1 MADRTLDDLVRD
13 LADRR
18 RLGEQPPVVLL
29 GAGASAAAGLATMPA
44 LYRFTGVA
52 GFDEFVAY
60 LETRN
65 ENERYRL
72 LSDFLQTQDPHEVT
86 PGYRALAALCEHA
99 YFDVVLTTNFDP
111 LLDDALATA
120 RLRRKDYLLLIN
132 GVLRADR
139 LRWLLSSRSPR
150 VKVVKLHGDL
160 FHRFMAWTPA
170 EMDDYLRDI
179 GPSLA
184 PFLATR
190 DFLVVGHSL
199 RDDRIREL
207 VTGAG
212 GAVWFVNLSPAP
224 DALQADHDLRS
235 VVGPGMGFEQ
245 VFTALAERLGATRE
259 KKRRAVRKTP
269 RKRAGRGTG
278 EGVGAAAALGLK
290 EDLKE
295 GGEGPHQ
302 ANEIGALRVED
313 VTFVNRPDPVTA
325 HDTAVTTDDL
335 AAATVGLAFR
345 DDAPAAGTGFLLA
358 EPRVIVTDGYLAG
371 AGFDPERIVLV
382 TGSGR
387 RLTTRALGLATG
399 HPSGPWL
406 LEAPAGLS
414 VRGLRAS
421 AEPLAK
427 GEALQFAVA
436 AGERTGL
443 ASGEVVTG
451 RLVAIPVD
459 PMGRVPD
466 LVHVRT
472 VLAPGSSGAPAVDDD
487 LAVRGFVAAG
497 SMDPARP
504 DTYVY
509 PAQEWLAEVLAAG
522 PT

>member
-44 LYRFTGVA
+44 LYEFTGVA

-111 LLDDALATA
+111 LLDDALSTA

-132 GVLRADR
+132 GVLRPDR

-207 VTGAG
+207 VTGAD

-269 RKRAGRGTG
+269 RKRAGRGTA
-278 EGVGAAAALGLK
+278 ESVGAAAAPGLDVDLG
-290 EDLKE
+290 DIVQTVA
-295 GGEGPHQ
+295 GPDFVV
-302 ANEIGALRVED
+302 EILEKPRSGA
-313 VTFVNRPDPVTA
+313 A
-325 HDTAVTTDDL
+325 ADTAATTDDL
-335 AAATVGLAFR
+335 AAATVGIAFR

-371 AGFDPERIVLV
+371 AGFDPEHIGLV

-443 ASGEVVTG
+443 ASGVVVTG

-466 LVHVRT
+466 LVHVRA
-472 VLAPGSSGAPAVDDD
+472 VLAPGSSGAPAVDDE
-487 LAVRGFVAAG
+487 LTVRGFVAAG
-497 SMDPARP
+497 SSDPAHP
-504 DTYVY
+504 DTYVH
-509 PAQEWLAEVLAAG
+509 PAQEWLTAVLALG
-522 PT
+522 GS

>member
-1 MADRTLDDLVRD
+1 MAERTLDDLVRD

-120 RLRRKDYLLLIN
+120 RLRRRDYLLLIN
-132 GVLRADR
+132 GVLRPDR
-139 LRWLLSSRSPR
+139 MRWLLSARSPR

-170 EMDDYLRDI
+170 EMDAYLRDI
-179 GPSLA
+179 GPALA
-184 PFLATR
+184 PFLSTR

-207 VTGAG
+207 VTEAG

-224 DALQADHDLRS
+224 DSLQADHDLRS

-245 VFTALAERLGATRE
+245 VFTALADRLGATR
-259 KKRRAVRKTP
+259 ATPHAGVVRGMIIG
-269 RKRAGRGTG
+269 AGIG
-278 EGVGAAAALGLK
+278 LGI
-290 EDLKE
+290 
-295 GGEGPHQ
+295 GGEVGELAETYIGGAVGGLGGTFTG
-302 ANEIGALRVED
+302 ANAGSGGR
-313 VTFVNRPDPVTA
+313 TA
-325 HDTAVTTDDL
+325 MPGVATVDDL
-335 AAATVGLAFR
+335 AAAIVGIAFT

-371 AGFDPERIVLV
+371 AGFDPEHVSLV

-387 RLTTRALGLATG
+387 RMTTRALGLAMG

-406 LEAPAGLS
+406 LEAPAELS
-414 VRGLRAS
+414 VQGLRAS
-421 AEPLAK
+421 AEPLKK

-497 SMDPARP
+497 SNDPARP

>member
-1 MADRTLDDLVRD
+1 MAERTLDDLVRD

-18 RLGEQPPVVLL
+18 RLGEPPPVVLL
-29 GAGASAAAGLATMPA
+29 GAGASAAAGLATMKA
-44 LYRFTGVA
+44 LYDFVGVP

-60 LETRN
+60 LETRSD
-65 ENERYRL
+65 NERYRL

-132 GVLRADR
+132 GVLRPDR
-139 LRWLLSSRSPR
+139 LRWLLAARSPR

-170 EMDDYLRDI
+170 EMDAYLGEV
-179 GPSLA
+179 GPALA

-224 DALQADHDLRS
+224 DALRADHDLRS

-245 VFTALAERLGATRE
+245 VFTALADHLGATSAG
-259 KKRRAVRKTP
+259 KRRTARQTSRRRVPALQKP
-269 RKRAGRGTG
+269 GAGL
-278 EGVGAAAALGLK
+278 EGFAAAPPPAFREPSMAAGSVA
-290 EDLKE
+290 
-295 GGEGPHQ
+295 P
-302 ANEIGALRVED
+302 R
-313 VTFVNRPDPVTA
+313 
-325 HDTAVTTDDL
+325 DTAATTDDL
-335 AAATVGLAFR
+335 AAATVGIAFT
-345 DDAPAAGTGFLLA
+345 DDGPPAGTGFLLA

-387 RLTTRALGLATG
+387 RLLTRASRLCAG

-421 AEPLAK
+421 AEPLTR

-443 ASGEVVTG
+443 ASGTVVSG
-451 RLVAIPVD
+451 RLETIPVD

-497 SMDPARP
+497 SNDPAHP
-504 DTYVY
+504 HTYVH
-509 PAQEWLAEVLAAG
+509 PAHKWLAEVLSGGA
-522 PT
+522 

>member
-1 MADRTLDDLVRD
+1 MAERTLDDLVRD

-18 RLGEQPPVVLL
+18 RLGEPPPVVLL

-44 LYRFTGVA
+44 LYQFTGVA

-60 LETRN
+60 LATRN

-120 RLRRKDYLLLIN
+120 RLRRRDYLLLIN

-139 LRWLLSSRSPR
+139 MRWLLASRSPR

-170 EMDDYLRDI
+170 EMDDYLREI
-179 GPSLA
+179 GPALA

-212 GAVWFVNLSPAP
+212 GAVWFVNPSPAP
-224 DALQADHDLRS
+224 DALRADHDLRS
-235 VVGPGMGFEQ
+235 VVGPGMGFEE
-245 VFTALAERLGATRE
+245 VFTALAERLGATGSG
-259 KKRRAVRKTP
+259 RRAVRKP
-269 RKRAGRGTG
+269 ARKRGGG
-278 EGVGAAAALGLK
+278 VVGASLGTAAASGLDARF
-290 EDLKE
+290 EE
-295 GGEGPHQ
+295 VVRTVAGPEFV
-302 ANEIGALRVED
+302 EIVGTQRSGPAR
-313 VTFVNRPDPVTA
+313 
-325 HDTAVTTDDL
+325 DTAATTDDL
-335 AAATVGLAFR
+335 AAATVGIALT
-345 DDAPAAGTGFLLA
+345 DDAPPAGTGFLLA
-358 EPRVIVTDGYLAG
+358 DPRVIVTDGYLAG
-371 AGFDPERIVLV
+371 AGFDPERITLV
-382 TGSGR
+382 TASGA
-387 RLTTRALGLATG
+387 RLTTRASRLCAG

-406 LEAPAGLS
+406 LEAPAELS
-414 VRGLRAS
+414 ARGLRAS
-421 AEPLAK
+421 AAPLAK
-427 GEALQFAVA
+427 GEVLQFAVA

-451 RLVAIPVD
+451 RPVAIPVD

-466 LVHVRT
+466 LVLVRA

-497 SMDPARP
+497 SMDPAHP

-509 PAQEWLAEVLAAG
+509 PAGQWLAEVLAG
-522 PT
+522 GT

>member
-1 MADRTLDDLVRD
+1 MAERTLDDLVRD

-132 GVLRADR
+132 GVLRPDR

-179 GPSLA
+179 GPALA

-224 DALQADHDLRS
+224 DALQAGHDLRS

-245 VFTALAERLGATRE
+245 VFTALAERLGA
-259 KKRRAVRKTP
+259 
-269 RKRAGRGTG
+269 RGTG
-278 EGVGAAAALGLK
+278 ESAGAAAAPG
-290 EDLKE
+290 
-295 GGEGPHQ
+295 
-302 ANEIGALRVED
+302 
-313 VTFVNRPDPVTA
+313 PDPDPRDVVQPVAGPDSVEILEKPRSGTA
-325 HDTAVTTDDL
+325 ADTAATTDDL
-335 AAATVGLAFR
+335 AAATVGIAFT
-345 DDAPAAGTGFLLA
+345 DDRPAAGTGFLLA
-358 EPRVIVTDGYLAG
+358 EPRVIVTDGFLAG

-466 LVHVRT
+466 VVHVRA
-472 VLAPGSSGAPAVDDD
+472 VLAPGSSGAPAVDGE

-497 SMDPARP
+497 SDEPARP

-509 PAQEWLAEVLAAG
+509 PAQEWLRDVLALDG
-522 PT
+522 T

>member
-1 MADRTLDDLVRD
+1 MPDRTLDDLIKD
-13 LADRR
+13 LEDRR
-18 RLGEQPPVVLL
+18 RLGELPPVVLL
-29 GAGASAAAGLATMPA
+29 GAGASAGAGLATMPA
-44 LYRFTGVA
+44 LYEFTGVA

-179 GPSLA
+179 GPALA

-212 GAVWFVNLSPAP
+212 GAVWFVNPSPAP
-224 DALQADHDLRS
+224 DSLRADHDLRS

-245 VFTALAERLGATRE
+245 VFTVLAERLGATGAG
-259 KKRRAVRKTP
+259 KRRA
-269 RKRAGRGTG
+269 AGEPTGKSEENAAGSAIGAGAAPVVLKARGSFIG
-278 EGVGAAAALGLK
+278 GALGGIVGGPPGALVGAKLGWLLDRIAK
-290 EDLKE
+290 
-295 GGEGPHQ
+295 
-302 ANEIGALRVED
+302 
-313 VTFVNRPDPVTA
+313 
-325 HDTAVTTDDL
+325 DTAATTDDL

-371 AGFDPERIVLV
+371 AGFDPEHVSLV

-406 LEAPAGLS
+406 LEAPAELS

-451 RLVAIPVD
+451 RLVTIPVD
-459 PMGRVPD
+459 PMGQVPG

-472 VLAPGSSGAPAVDDD
+472 VLAPGSSGAPAVDDE

-497 SMDPARP
+497 SNDPARP
-504 DTYVY
+504 DTYIH
-509 PAQEWLAEVLAAG
+509 PAQEWLTAVLALG
-522 PT
+522 GT